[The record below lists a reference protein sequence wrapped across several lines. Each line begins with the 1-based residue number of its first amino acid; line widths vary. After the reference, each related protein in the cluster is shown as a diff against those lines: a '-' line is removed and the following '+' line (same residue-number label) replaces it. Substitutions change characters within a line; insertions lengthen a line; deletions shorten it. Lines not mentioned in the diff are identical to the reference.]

1 MSCRVGRILGFLL
14 VAGVAIASGTREVPS
29 EREIAKAIRQ
39 LGDDDFA
46 TREKASQFL
55 WLAGKAAEPQ
65 LKQALNNSDA
75 EVKSRAKK
83 LLDKLRF
90 GVSPDTPKDIADLIT
105 RYRAAD
111 SNGKLALVQE
121 LLRKGMPGYQAVL
134 RFAEGEENL
143 ADRQAVQHHLER
155 ESRLAAAALIAEGNA
170 ATAEEMLEKTAAAG
184 IATAAQNFAVYTLL
198 RGGLDEKIAKYQPL
212 AGEKGSANAAQ
223 VLTHLYRAKGDLAAA
238 RKAAEKSFKPDLIET
253 VLFELGEWQEL
264 SRQAAP
270 DGNPPTQIR
279 VLSSLAAYQRLAANS
294 DGFAKSLAAI
304 KKFAEEGQ
312 PQTARASTA
321 AQVLLMN
328 DRPQEALAL
337 LAKAEAR
344 PMLFELLATQLKY
357 REAFELAD
365 KALKESGADKLD
377 MGIHKASTLALLG
390 ETDQARK
397 LFSELVGDL
406 NKLQDINLAAR
417 LIGAEQRSGFKDE
430 AREHTAGIL
439 KRAQAG
445 NLNISPSHLF
455 DHLFPQKGGQAA
467 QCWAVLSGRDSAS
480 EPQPRLKRLSQLM
493 TGKAPAAELDAF
505 LKEALDPARL
515 GAANPGIELLSALG
529 EICQVAGRL
538 PQAQDYL
545 ERCATK
551 TPTVAT
557 LLRVGDFFADQN
569 DWKQAAER
577 YGQAWEKDKTQSLAL
592 YLRGRALTRSGQE
605 KEGQQLMDL
614 AHLLPLAEASI
625 RYYLADELAKRGLA
639 REALAER
646 RLLVQFDSYES
657 RFALNPQRFSGEG
670 YLAAGDYARAADCQE
685 RFRLR
690 MLRSN
695 ATFTVTQGYLI
706 VPHRVH
712 AYRARMFLDQGKI
725 EEAFKE
731 AGLCSDY
738 LAGDTRL
745 AILLVPELEKRGR
758 KADADKIYESD
769 MRVLRQASQDYPKGA
784 QIHNNLA
791 WLAVRCRRH
800 LDLALEH
807 ARKAI
812 ELAPETSGYFDTL
825 AETYFQRGDRNH
837 AIEAMKKCIALEPKR
852 TYYHRQLKRIEA
864 GDPSVEPPPEGGD

>member
-1 MSCRVGRILGFLL
+1 MSCRLGRILGFLL
-14 VAGVAIASGTREVPS
+14 VAGLAVGAWQAPTDE
-29 EREIAKAIRQ
+29 EIAKAIRQ

-65 LKQALNNSDA
+65 LKQALNNPDA
-75 EVKSRAKK
+75 EIKSRAKK

-121 LLRKGMPGYQAVL
+121 LLKKGLPGYQAVL

-143 ADRQAVQHHLER
+143 ADRQAVQQHLER

-170 ATAEEMLEKTAAAG
+170 ATAEELLEKTAAAG
-184 IATAAQNFAVYTLL
+184 IASAAQNFAVYTLL
-198 RGGLDEKIAKYQPL
+198 RGRVDEKIAKYQPL
-212 AGEKGSANAAQ
+212 VGEKGSANAAQ
-223 VLTHLYRAKGDLAAA
+223 VLAHLCRAKEDLAAA

-253 VLFELGEWQEL
+253 VPFEIGDWQEL
-264 SRQAAP
+264 IRQATP
-270 DGNPPTQIR
+270 SGNPPTQIR
-279 VLSSLAAYQRLAANS
+279 LLSSLAAHQRLAGNA

-304 KKFAEEGQ
+304 KKFAEDGQ
-312 PQTARASTA
+312 PQSARAWTA
-321 AQVLLMN
+321 AQVHFMN
-328 DRPQEALAL
+328 DRPQDAFAL

-344 PMLFELLATQLKY
+344 PVLFELLASQLKY

-365 KALKESGADKLD
+365 KALKEAGADKRD

-397 LFSELVGDL
+397 LFAELAGDL
-406 NKLQDINLAAR
+406 NNLQDFNPIAR
-417 LIGAEQRSGFKDE
+417 LIAAEQRGGLKDE
-430 AREHTAGIL
+430 ALEHIAGVL
-439 KRAQAG
+439 KKAQAG
-445 NLNISPSHLF
+445 ANLNVTTTHLF
-455 DHLFPQKGGQAA
+455 DQLFPQKGAQAT
-467 QCWAVLSGRDSAS
+467 QCWAVLSGRDPAS
-480 EPQPRLKRLSQLM
+480 EPLPRLKRLSQLM
-493 TGKAPAAELDAF
+493 TGKAPAAEFDAF

-529 EICQVAGRL
+529 EICQSAGRL

-557 LLRVGDFFADQN
+557 LLRLGDFFADQK

-577 YGQAWEKDKTQSLAL
+577 YGQAWEKDKTQPLAL
-592 YLRGRALTRSGQE
+592 YLRGWALKRLGRN
-605 KEGQQLMDL
+605 KEGQELADL
-614 AHLLPLAEASI
+614 AHLLPLADVSI
-625 RYYLADELAKRGLA
+625 RYFLADELAKRGLVK
-639 REALAER
+639 EALAER

-657 RFALNPQRFSGEG
+657 RFALNPQRLSGEG

-695 ATFTVTQGYLI
+695 ATFTVTPGYLI

-712 AYRARMFLDQGKI
+712 VYRARMLLEQGKV
-725 EEAFKE
+725 EEALKE
-731 AGLCSDY
+731 AHVCSEF
-738 LAGDTRL
+738 LTGDTRL
-745 AILLVPELEKRGR
+745 AIMLVPELEKRGR
-758 KADADKIYESD
+758 PADADKLYEADSHA
-769 MRVLRQASQDYPKGA
+769 LLQASADYPRGA

-791 WLAVRCRRH
+791 WLAVRCRRQ
-800 LDLALEH
+800 LDLAVEH
-807 ARKAI
+807 ARKAV

-825 AETYFQRGDRNH
+825 AETYFQRGDKDK
-837 AIEAMKKCIALEPKR
+837 AIETMKKCIALEPKR
-852 TYYHRQLKRIEA
+852 DYYQRQLKRMEA
-864 GDPSVEPPPEGGD
+864 GDPRVEPPVEGD